1 MGYFDALTSSAFKT
15 TPDGRRLFFPWG
27 ALGRGY
33 EIGPEQDYETL
44 RRRIKLWTIV
54 GLVLILAASQVLGF
68 LAGFIAAAAMIAF
81 YFGWMRY
88 VLRSLRPS
96 AERLTVRESMIA
108 QARAQSPR
116 RCGHLLILSIA
127 FVVASVFILIVHPCQ
142 MASGDRRDGIFRR
155 LRGRLRVHAGPAP
168 AELATDRPRTS
179 RPSLQR
185 SWPAI
190 FDRTTASAAP
200 AALRSWSG

>member
-33 EIGPEQDYETL
+33 EIGPEQNYETL

-54 GLVLILAASQVLGF
+54 GLVLILVASQLMGF

-88 VLRSLRPS
+88 VLRSMRPS
-96 AERLTVRESMIA
+96 SERLTVRESMTA
-108 QARAQSPR
+108 QARAHSR
-116 RCGHLLILSIA
+116 ASLWTFEAISIA
-127 FVVASVFILIVHPCQ
+127 FVLASVFILIVQPDKWLV
-142 MASGDRRDGIFRR
+142 AI
-155 LRGRLRVHAGPAP
+155 AGMVFFGAC
-168 AELATDRPRTS
+168 AAVFGFMLV
-179 RPSLQR
+179 QR
-185 SWPAI
+185 QQS
-190 FDRTTASAAP
+190 
-200 AALRSWSG
+200 

>member
-15 TPDGRRLFFPWG
+15 TPDGRKLFFPWG

-44 RRRIKLWTIV
+44 RRRIKLWIVV
-54 GLVLILAASQVLGF
+54 GLVLILVASQLLGF

-96 AERLTVRESMIA
+96 AERLTVRESMTT
-108 QARAQSPR
+108 QARAQSPV
-116 RCGHLLILSIA
+116 LLWTFAVLSIA
-127 FVVASVFILIVHPCQ
+127 FVLAGVFILIVTPDKWPVAIGG
-142 MASGDRRDGIFRR
+142 MAFFGACAAVFGLMLV
-155 LRGRLRVHAGPAP
+155 LR
-168 AELATDRPRTS
+168 
-179 RPSLQR
+179 QR
-185 SWPAI
+185 S
-190 FDRTTASAAP
+190 
-200 AALRSWSG
+200 

>member
-44 RRRIKLWTIV
+44 RGRIKLWAIV
-54 GLVLILAASQVLGF
+54 GLVLILAASQGLGF

-88 VLRSLRPS
+88 VLRSMRPS
-96 AERLTVRESMIA
+96 AERLTVRESMTA
-108 QARAQSPR
+108 QARAHSR
-116 RCGHLLILSIA
+116 ASLWTFAVLSIG
-127 FVVASVFILIVHPCQ
+127 FVVASVFILIVQ
-142 MASGDRRDGIFRR
+142 
-155 LRGRLRVHAGPAP
+155 PAK
-168 AELATDRPRTS
+168 
-179 RPSLQR
+179 
-185 SWPAI
+185 WPAAI
-190 FDRTTASAAP
+190 GGMAFFGAGAAVFGLMLV
-200 AALRSWSG
+200 LRQPS

>member
-54 GLVLILAASQVLGF
+54 GLALILVALQLLGF

-88 VLRSLRPS
+88 VLRSMRPS
-96 AERLTVRESMIA
+96 SETLTIRESMTA
-108 QARAQSPR
+108 QARAHSR
-116 RCGHLLILSIA
+116 ASLWTFEVLSIA
-127 FVVASVFILIVHPCQ
+127 FVLASVIILIVTPDKWPVAIAG
-142 MASGDRRDGIFRR
+142 MVFFGAGAIIFGFMLVQR
-155 LRGRLRVHAGPAP
+155 
-168 AELATDRPRTS
+168 
-179 RPSLQR
+179 QR
-185 SWPAI
+185 S
-190 FDRTTASAAP
+190 
-200 AALRSWSG
+200 